1 MAKRSYADYKTFQDF
16 YKDTKYAPKLFLITI
31 NFKEDAEDY
40 NEKIEKWGT
49 VEKLKSYI
57 IASFDLNENPLKL
70 RYWAFSFERGLKENT
85 LHVHIMLYFGNS
97 ESGASYNCSV
107 MKMSKI
113 FPNCHIDFKKVGDAN
128 SNLPFVIH
136 DDITSDGNFIPAEKK
151 IHDYVFKLENYE
163 TKEETRIEDMCYE
176 NIDFARSGLASF
188 KNGQGKRSDLLVISQ
203 MLEEGKTPKQI
214 LSESFSYYRYENMI
228 KKAYYDKRFRETAI
242 KRNVDVVVHV
252 GVSGSG
258 KSNITTSLDENNMC
272 IFADYSSALFDNY
285 NGESTVVFD
294 EFRGQIAYN
303 QLLLILDGYKV
314 PLHARYSNIY
324 SLWNT
329 VHITSVIPIEEWY
342 HNDNIR
348 DTFVQLKRRV
358 SKIVY
363 HFMTDKNGNIIKDK
377 DAFLFRN
384 DANEIV
390 YHEYEINARQYTN
403 YADLEKKALASIN
416 QTTEDVFNLND
427 GQPIIL
433 QKIKS

>member
-1 MAKRSYADYKTFQDF
+1 
-16 YKDTKYAPKLFLITI
+16 
-31 NFKEDAEDY
+31 
-40 NEKIEKWGT
+40 
-49 VEKLKSYI
+49 
-57 IASFDLNENPLKL
+57 
-70 RYWAFSFERGLKENT
+70 
-85 LHVHIMLYFGNS
+85 
-97 ESGASYNCSV
+97 